1 MSAKSAV
8 PLRLT
13 VEPNHPS
20 SPTVSAF
27 RVFAESTCKCSSGE
41 LRDSRSIC
49 LSPARGHTIPNT
61 VPKRTRANWNTQRCL
76 PSNLNCNWKNDVRLV
91 QRRKTNKASSNQ
103 SRWLLCRP
111 SSSIGSIEEYDI
123 LVLSETCSS
132 FTLSFQIRQVSG
144 SFGCEGHFA
153 TIGSRSVGL
162 SHNVRPSCLTD

>member
-61 VPKRTRANWNTQRCL
+61 VPKRMRANWNTQRCL
-76 PSNLNCNWKNDVRLV
+76 PSKFKLQLEERCESCTK
-91 QRRKTNKASSNQ
+91 KENQ
-103 SRWLLCRP
+103 QSKLKSKSLATVSP
-111 SSSIGSIEEYDI
+111 KFFGSTEEYD
-123 LVLSETCSS
+123 LFVLSEACSS
-132 FTLSFQIRQVSG
+132 FTLSFQIHQVSG